1 MTAACIGFGP
11 EQEPMS
17 ESRHISTF
25 FREHKTL
32 FLLLAVGLLLVELEI
47 FALAAMKS
55 GRQSWLQVF
64 NPQGNLIYESDGQ
77 SLSKFN
83 RYYFEK
89 TFGPLENYEVRLTSR
104 ERPFPFRAW
113 FVAAVGLPVG
123 LVMLFVFFVRVYQRL
138 FTDGAEG
145 AKPAE
150 EELSDPDETGFERFV
165 RRFSRFNVFVLGSL
179 ILLAVLAYWIVPNL
193 LADIGKFGIETLLRF
208 KWFFLAAALMGFGLV
223 VWIVYLRYLLAR
235 KTIESRVEVD
245 KFRIQLEYG
254 HSPDN
259 PPLLESP
266 DSSSTLPTVLPV
278 DDTRDE

>member
-1 MTAACIGFGP
+1 
-11 EQEPMS
+11 MS
-17 ESRHISTF
+17 QPQHLSTLL
-25 FREHKTL
+25 REHKTFFVL
-32 FLLLAVGLLLVELEI
+32 VLVGLLLIELEI

-64 NPQGNLIYESDGQ
+64 NPQGSLIYETDGQ
-77 SLSKFN
+77 NLSRFN

-123 LVMLFVFFVRVYQRL
+123 LVMLFVFLVRVYQRL
-138 FTDGAEG
+138 YGADTEH
-145 AKPAE
+145 PASAPGE
-150 EELSDPDETGFERFV
+150 ADRADPDATGFERFV

-193 LADIGKFGIETLLRF
+193 IVDIGRVGIETILRF
-208 KWFFLAAALMGFGLV
+208 KWFFLGAAIFGFGLV
-223 VWIVYLRYLLAR
+223 AWIVYLRYLLAR

-245 KFRIQLEYG
+245 KYRLQLEYQ
-254 HSPDN
+254 SRPAQRAL
-259 PPLLESP
+259 PP
-266 DSSSTLPTVLPV
+266 PTDAPAAITAAGPAGPPQ
-278 DDTRDE
+278 DG